1 MVCEFAI
8 QICRRKSMSDQTV
21 TSTATNR
28 TQSNNLLRRDV
39 RYLGNILGEVL
50 VHQGGRELLEL
61 VEQIREQSKSL
72 RAHFDPELFGQVKAT
87 ISSLSSE
94 KRHQVIRAF
103 AIYFQLV
110 NIAEQNHRIRR
121 KRDYEFLA
129 GEEVQ
134 NGSIESAIKVLKDR
148 NASTADVEEMLAGI
162 SLELVMTA
170 HPTEATRRAVLDIH
184 KRIADDVMEL
194 DNPTLTYREREKLT
208 EKLLNEVLILWQTD
222 ELRDRKPTVLD
233 EVKNGL
239 FYFDETLFDVLPS
252 VYEELERCLVKY
264 YPEQKWHVPS
274 YLRFGSWIGGDRD
287 GNPSVTSDVTWQ
299 ALNLHRSLAVR
310 KYEEQLRGMI
320 EMLSFSTNL
329 VQVTDELLASIAKDQ
344 AQVELAHIDPWRN
357 PTEPYRVKLS
367 YMLEKLENTV
377 DPNEAEPNSYYVT
390 PDELMA
396 DLKIIDRSL
405 RSHYADYF
413 ADTYLAKLCRQ
424 VELFGFHLMTLDI
437 RQHSQ
442 EHENAMTEVLA
453 KLGIEADY
461 SALSEDDKIALLVK
475 LLEDQRPLTSHH
487 QEYSASTREC
497 LNVYEVVAKAQKE
510 FGQNCISSYLISMA
524 EAASDML
531 EVMVFAKEVGL
542 YRVEDDGTTVCTL
555 QAVPLFET
563 IDDLHAAPGIMKQLF
578 EIPLYRKAVEACG
591 NMHEIMLGYSDS
603 NKDGGAVTANWEL
616 RVALNNITATGT
628 EYDVKLKFFHGRGGA
643 LGRGG
648 MPLNRSIL
656 AQPPHT
662 VGAGIKIT
670 EQGEVLSS
678 RYSLQ
683 GIAYRSL
690 EQATWALITAAR
702 LAKYPEQAPSVEA
715 EWEEI
720 SASISETAL
729 HKYQDLIFRDPD
741 FLTFFKESTPLN
753 EVGELNIGSRPSK
766 RKNSDR
772 FEDLR
777 AIPWVFS
784 WTQSRYLLPAWY
796 AAGTAIAEY
805 LGDDENKLATL
816 KTMYEKFPFF
826 RSLIDNLQMA
836 LAKADMSIAKLYASM
851 ITDDTIRDR
860 IFTQVEQEYKL
871 TSDLILKITN
881 QTEILDNVPV
891 IQESIR
897 LRNPYVD
904 PLSYLQVQLLAELR
918 AIRAEDGDD
927 QELLREVLL
936 TINGIA
942 AGLRNT
948 G

>member
-1 MVCEFAI
+1 
-8 QICRRKSMSDQTV
+8 MSDQTV

-28 TQSNNLLRRDV
+28 TNSNNLLRRDV

-61 VEQIREQSKSL
+61 VEQIREQSKAL
-72 RAHFDPELFGQVKAT
+72 RAQFDPELFAELKAT

-94 KRHQVIRAF
+94 QRHQVIRAF

-134 NGSIESAIKVLKDR
+134 NGSIESAIKVLKDH
-148 NASTADVEEMLAGI
+148 NIAQEDIEEMLAGI

-184 KRIADDVMEL
+184 KRIAEDVMEL
-194 DNPTLTYREREKLT
+194 DNPTLTYREREKLK
-208 EKLLNEVLILWQTD
+208 EKLMNEVLILWQTD
-222 ELRDRKPTVLD
+222 ELRDRKPTVID

-239 FYFDETLFDVLPS
+239 FYFDETLFDALPN
-252 VYEELERCLVKY
+252 VYEELERCLTKY
-264 YPEQKWHVPS
+264 YPDKKWHVPS

-299 ALNLHRSLAVR
+299 ALTLHRQLVVR
-310 KYEEQLRGMI
+310 KYKEQLREMMK
-320 EMLSFSTNL
+320 MLSFSTNL
-329 VQVTDELLASIAKDQ
+329 VTVTDELLASIEQDRKTVQIKNA
-344 AQVELAHIDPWRN
+344 ERWRN
-357 PTEPYRVKLS
+357 STEPYRIKLG
-367 YMLEKLENTV
+367 YMLAKLANTLETNV
-377 DPNEAEPNSYYVT
+377 ASEQVGYNS
-390 PDELMA
+390 PAELME
-396 DLKIIDRSL
+396 DLRIIDRSL
-405 RSHYADYF
+405 RSHFADYY
-413 ADTYLAKLCRQ
+413 ADTYLAKLMRQ

-442 EHENAMTEVLA
+442 EHENTMTEVLH
-453 KLGIEADY
+453 KLGIVDNY
-461 SALSEDDKIALLVK
+461 GALSEEEKIPVLVK

-487 QEYSASTREC
+487 IEYSDSTREC

-510 FGQNCISSYLISMA
+510 FGVNCISSYLISMT

-542 YRVEDDGTTVCTL
+542 LRIDENGEVICTI

-563 IDDLHAAPGIMKQLF
+563 IDDLHAAPDIMRQLF
-578 EIPLYRKAVEACG
+578 AIPVYRKAVAARG

-616 RVALNNITATGT
+616 RIALNSITEAGK
-628 EYDVKLKFFHGRGGA
+628 EHNVKLKFFHGRGGS

-678 RYSLQ
+678 RYSLE

-690 EQATWALITAAR
+690 EQATWALITSAR
-702 LAKYPEQAPSVEA
+702 LARYPEQAPQVEK
-715 EWEEI
+715 EWEDI
-720 SASISETAL
+720 ASAISEAAQK
-729 HKYQDLIFRDPD
+729 KYQDLIFRDPD

-796 AAGTAIAEY
+796 AAGTAIQQY
-805 LGDDENKLATL
+805 VGDDQQKLATL
-816 KTMYEKFPFF
+816 QTMYEKFPFF

-836 LAKADMSIAKLYASM
+836 LAKADMKIASQYASM
-851 ITDDTIRDR
+851 IKDDTIRER
-860 IFTQVEQEYKL
+860 IFSQVEAEYKL
-871 TSDLILKITN
+871 TSELILKITN
-881 QTEILDNVPV
+881 QNEILDNVPA

-904 PLSYLQVQLLAELR
+904 PLSYLQVQLLQELR
-918 AIRAEDGDD
+918 SIREEGGDD
-927 QELLREVLL
+927 QVLLREVLL

>member
-1 MVCEFAI
+1 
-8 QICRRKSMSDQTV
+8 MSDQTV

-61 VEQIREQSKSL
+61 VEQIREQSKAL
-72 RAHFDPELFGQVKAT
+72 RAHFDPVLFEELKST

-94 KRHQVIRAF
+94 QRHQVIRAF

-148 NASTADVEEMLAGI
+148 NIATEDIEEMLAGI

-184 KRIADDVMEL
+184 KRIAEDVMEL

-208 EKLLNEVLILWQTD
+208 EKLMNEVLILWQTD
-222 ELRDRKPTVLD
+222 ELRDRKPTVID

-239 FYFDETLFDVLPS
+239 YYFDETLFEAIPS
-252 VYEELERCLVKY
+252 VYEELERCLSKY
-264 YPEQKWHVPS
+264 YPDKKWHVPS

-299 ALNLHRSLAVR
+299 ALTLHRQLAVH
-310 KYEEQLRGMI
+310 KYEEQLREMLQ
-320 EMLSFSTNL
+320 MLSFSTNL
-329 VQVTDELLASIAKDQ
+329 VTVTEELLASIEKDRSCVVMQ
-344 AQVELAHIDPWRN
+344 NKDVWRN
-357 PTEPYRVKLS
+357 PTEPYRVKIA
-367 YMLEKLENTV
+367 YMIEKLGNTI
-377 DPNEAEPNSYYVT
+377 DPHTAEGSAYYNS
-390 PDELMA
+390 PEELME
-396 DLKIIDRSL
+396 DLRIIDRSL

-413 ADTYLAKLCRQ
+413 ADTYLAKLLRQ

-442 EHENAMTEVLA
+442 EHENAMTEVLH
-453 KLGIEADY
+453 KLGIVDNY
-461 SALSEDDKIALLVK
+461 GALSEEEKIPVLVK

-487 QEYSASTREC
+487 IEYSDSTREC
-497 LNVYEVVAKAQKE
+497 LDVYEVVAKAQKE
-510 FGQNCISSYLISMA
+510 FGVNCISSYLISMT

-542 YRVEDDGTTVCTL
+542 FRYEEDGNVSCTL

-563 IDDLHAAPGIMKQLF
+563 IEDLHAAPAIMKQLF
-578 EIPLYRKAVEACG
+578 EIPLYRKAVAARG
-591 NMHEIMLGYSDS
+591 DMHEIMLGYSDS
-603 NKDGGAVTANWEL
+603 NKDGGVVTANWEL
-616 RVALNNITATGT
+616 RIALNSITAAAS
-628 EYDVKLKFFHGRGGA
+628 EYDVKLKFFHGRGGS

-678 RYSLQ
+678 RYSME

-702 LAKYPEQAPSVEA
+702 LAKYPEQGPQVEK

-720 SASISETAL
+720 SAEISVTAQK
-729 HKYQDLIFRDPD
+729 KYQDLIFRDPD

-796 AAGTAIAEY
+796 AAGTALQQYI
-805 LGDDENKLATL
+805 GNDEQKLATL
-816 KTMYEKFPFF
+816 QTMYEKFPFF

-836 LAKADMSIAKLYASM
+836 LAKADMKIASQYASM
-851 ITDDTIRDR
+851 IKDDTIRER
-860 IFTQVEQEYKL
+860 IFTQVESEYNL
-871 TSDLILKITN
+871 TSELILKITN
-881 QTEILDNVPV
+881 QSEILDNVPV

-904 PLSYLQVQLLAELR
+904 PLSYLQVQLLQELR
-918 AIRAEDGDD
+918 AIRESGGDD